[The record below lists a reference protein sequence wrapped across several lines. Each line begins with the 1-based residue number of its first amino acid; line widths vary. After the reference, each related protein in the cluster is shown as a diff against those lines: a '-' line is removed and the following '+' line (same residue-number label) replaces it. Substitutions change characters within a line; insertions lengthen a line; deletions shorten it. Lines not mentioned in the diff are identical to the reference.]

1 MAAMSTSYIGSDAL
15 APTITAPTI
24 AGFDVLQPYSYAEP
38 ATGVNGATT
47 ASSSSAGS
55 TSSPSSASPS
65 TASSAT
71 QNPYETQVDT
81 LETWAN
87 QYLMQSLSGTPS
99 LDPLYAT
106 AGLNA
111 DQFASLATQLQN
123 LGSPIG
129 GLVST
134 QA

>member
-1 MAAMSTSYIGSDAL
+1 MARMSTSYIGSDAL
-15 APTITAPTI
+15 TAPVTSTVP
-24 AGFDVLQPYSYAEP
+24 GFDALQPYSYAEP
-38 ATGVNGATT
+38 ATGVNGTT
-47 ASSSSAGS
+47 AASSSSSTSATPS
-55 TSSPSSASPS
+55 TSSTSSGSAS
-65 TASSAT
+65 AA
-71 QNPYETQVDT
+71 QNPYEQQVDT

-87 QYLMQSLSGTPS
+87 QYLMQSMSGTPS

-111 DQFASLATQLQN
+111 DQFANLATELQN

>member
-1 MAAMSTSYIGSDAL
+1 MSTSYIGSGAL
-15 APTITAPTI
+15 TQTITAPTV
-24 AGFDVLQPYSYAEP
+24 AGFDELQPYSYAEP
-38 ATGVNGATT
+38 ATGVNGATA
-47 ASSSSAGS
+47 ASSTPASSAAPSSS
-55 TSSPSSASPS
+55 TSS
-65 TASSAT
+65 TAAA
-71 QNPYETQVDT
+71 QNPYEQQVDT
-81 LETWAN
+81 LQTWAN

-111 DQFASLATQLQN
+111 DQFADLATQLQN

>member
-1 MAAMSTSYIGSDAL
+1 MSTSYIGSDAL
-15 APTITAPTI
+15 TSAVTPTTVP
-24 AGFDVLQPYSYAEP
+24 GFDLLQSYSYA
-38 ATGVNGATT
+38 
-47 ASSSSAGS
+47 
-55 TSSPSSASPS
+55 PSSAAPVASLS
-65 TASSAT
+65 NTSSAT
-71 QNPYETQVDT
+71 STGQNPYQQQVTT

-111 DQFASLATQLQN
+111 DQFANLATELQN

-129 GLVST
+129 GLVNS

>member
-1 MAAMSTSYIGSDAL
+1 MPGVPLDDTMARMSTSYIGSDAL
-15 APTITAPTI
+15 TAPVTSTVP
-24 AGFDVLQPYSYAEP
+24 GFDVLQPSSYAQSV
-38 ATGVNGATT
+38 TGVNATT
-47 ASSSSAGS
+47 AASMGNTSSA
-55 TSSPSSASPS
+55 
-65 TASSAT
+65 SAT

>member
-1 MAAMSTSYIGSDAL
+1 MARMSTSYIGSDAL
-15 APTITAPTI
+15 TAPVTSTVP
-24 AGFDVLQPYSYAEP
+24 GFDVLQPSSYAQSVP
-38 ATGVNGATT
+38 GVNATT
-47 ASSSSAGS
+47 AASSP
-55 TSSPSSASPS
+55 SPSSA
-65 TASSAT
+65 ASLGNTSSASAT

-106 AGLNA
+106 AGLTA